1 MMVLSVKLQEIRQ
14 WYLLVQNV
22 SHSLASNVSR
32 LHLWDLR
39 LFLFIYVRF
48 GLGQL
53 APTPLGSGAWWRYLW
68 WKQGTEASKRSHSC
82 TCNPCADLSQVLGV
96 MGGSILLFL
105 SSGLL
110 TSLRPDV
117 RHWCFVP

>member
-22 SHSLASNVSR
+22 NHSLTSSVSR

-53 APTPLGSGAWWRYLW
+53 APIPLG
-68 WKQGTEASKRSHSC
+68 
-82 TCNPCADLSQVLGV
+82 
-96 MGGSILLFL
+96 
-105 SSGLL
+105 
-110 TSLRPDV
+110 
-117 RHWCFVP
+117 

>member
-22 SHSLASNVSR
+22 NHSLASNVSR
-32 LHLWDLR
+32 LHLWDLC

-53 APTPLGSGAWWRYLW
+53 APIPLG
-68 WKQGTEASKRSHSC
+68 
-82 TCNPCADLSQVLGV
+82 
-96 MGGSILLFL
+96 
-105 SSGLL
+105 
-110 TSLRPDV
+110 
-117 RHWCFVP
+117 